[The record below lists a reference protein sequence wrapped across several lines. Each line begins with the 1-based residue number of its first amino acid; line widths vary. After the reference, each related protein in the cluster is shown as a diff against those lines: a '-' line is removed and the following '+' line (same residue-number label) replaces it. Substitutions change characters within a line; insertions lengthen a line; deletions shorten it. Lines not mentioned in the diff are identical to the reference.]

1 MAVVQLIAIGLMAV
15 VAAGPILR
23 STRTQHQAADT
34 QQAVKRPYQK
44 LFITPPPEPGRTTQ
58 LEFPSGA
65 LTDKPEQRPRV
76 VCGMVVIP
84 VSPAADPKM
93 VVQSKDAPKPDFK
106 IRVIEPRICNQ

>member
-1 MAVVQLIAIGLMAV
+1 MAVVRLIAIGLMAMS
-15 VAAGPILR
+15 AAGPILR
-23 STRTQHQAADT
+23 SARTQHQAADT
-34 QQAVKRPYQK
+34 QLAVKRPYRNSSSR
-44 LFITPPPEPGRTTQ
+44 LHLNPAGRANSNS
-58 LEFPSGA
+58 LRR
-65 LTDKPEQRPRV
+65 LTAKPEQRPRV